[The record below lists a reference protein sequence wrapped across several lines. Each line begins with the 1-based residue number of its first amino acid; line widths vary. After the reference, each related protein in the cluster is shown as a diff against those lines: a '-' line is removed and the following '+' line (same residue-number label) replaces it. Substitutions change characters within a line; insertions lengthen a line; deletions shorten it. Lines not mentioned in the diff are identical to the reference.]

1 MASGK
6 ARDLSCIILPPL
18 VMSDLF
24 PMSLS
29 NDYTLSIM
37 ILMVWLFNHKM
48 VLPVD
53 LKKWDI
59 FIVYTF
65 TKGIIFH
72 KPFKMMDI
80 AYSVMTIRV
89 K

>member
-18 VMSDLF
+18 VVSDLF
-24 PMSLS
+24 PMSLF

-37 ILMVWLFNHKM
+37 ILMVCLFNRKM

-53 LKKWDI
+53 LKKRDV
-59 FIVYTF
+59 FIGYTF
-65 TKGIIFH
+65 TRGIIIH

-80 AYSVMTIRV
+80 VYFVVTMKVM
-89 K
+89 

>member
-1 MASGK
+1 MEMSE
-6 ARDLSCIILPPL
+6 I
-18 VMSDLF
+18 VVSDLF

-37 ILMVWLFNHKM
+37 ILMVCLFNHKM

-65 TKGIIFH
+65 TRGIIFH

-80 AYSVMTIRV
+80 VYFVLTVRV